1 MKYLLCPMLWSPL
14 HLVRNRICNHHGIF
28 HLFFAFKSIP
38 TSLLCQL
45 SQNHGMVRVGR
56 DLRNLLVP
64 SPQLNH
70 PTWKPNAQSHYL
82 LYLGHK
88 KAMKSSVSLLCSELM
103 PTEAELDVQLP
114 SSIKMSRRKHYSGA
128 TRFVVMARV
137 EKAGV
142 TNGRKKQSR
151 VLELRRIS
159 LGPD

>member
-1 MKYLLCPMLWSPL
+1 
-14 HLVRNRICNHHGIF
+14 
-28 HLFFAFKSIP
+28 
-38 TSLLCQL
+38 
-45 SQNHGMVRVGR
+45 
-56 DLRNLLVP
+56 
-64 SPQLNH
+64 
-70 PTWKPNAQSHYL
+70 
-82 LYLGHK
+82 
-88 KAMKSSVSLLCSELM
+88 MKSSVSLLCSELM

-151 VLELRRIS
+151 VLELGRIS